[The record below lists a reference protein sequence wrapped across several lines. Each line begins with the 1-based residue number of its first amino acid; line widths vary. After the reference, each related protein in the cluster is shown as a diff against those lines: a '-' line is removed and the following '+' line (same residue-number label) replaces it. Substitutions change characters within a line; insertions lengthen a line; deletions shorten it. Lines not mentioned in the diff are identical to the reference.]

1 MRTGENMVTLEK
13 LRLRE
18 VALNSLLAK
27 MGKDLRV
34 KATEVRKNNV
44 QKPAFGIGIAGA
56 SLQIRCY
63 PTPEDMAMS
72 DLELLNELAKK
83 FQEATSGVAVV
94 DMLPSREE
102 LIAHLMPRVMGSANA
117 GWLREAGRPC
127 KELLALVRK
136 SAQAVA
142 IHGSRTQCRCRL
154 RARQRLRQLQSLRCG
169 RCRSDCC
176 YRLLLSAR
184 LVRFRCL
191 PCSHSFLEKGRV
203 PISAPSQVSR

>member
-1 MRTGENMVTLEK
+1 MRTEENMVTLEK

-102 LIAHLMPRVMGSANA
+102 LIAHLIRHRYA
-117 GWLREAGRPC
+117 
-127 KELLALVRK
+127 
-136 SAQAVA
+136 
-142 IHGSRTQCRCRL
+142 RCRRCIRL
-154 RARQRLRQLQSLRCG
+154 PVQPKAPWQGQHAQTMQVPPASHPALQR
-169 RCRSDCC
+169 
-176 YRLLLSAR
+176 
-184 LVRFRCL
+184 
-191 PCSHSFLEKGRV
+191 
-203 PISAPSQVSR
+203 